1 MKKSGFLLLVVAL
14 FLITTSV
21 SADGLS
27 YPFNPMI
34 SVQYADMGSGEIKID
49 VQEEVAYAERV
60 GEIDVA
66 LSAYSIQSIDVS
78 SNTVNDLSILVGHIN
93 ELKAA
98 PGLYSGGFAVRL
110 KYPYLATGQNSDISP
125 M

>member
-21 SADGLS
+21 SAGGFYLS
-27 YPFNPMI
+27 NPML
-34 SVQYADMGSGEIKID
+34 SVQHADMDAREIKID
-49 VQEEVAYAERV
+49 VQEEVAGATFA

-66 LSAYSIQSIDVS
+66 LSAYSIGSVDVS
-78 SNTVNDLSILVGHIN
+78 RHTITALQIWQIN
-93 ELKAA
+93 KRIEML
-98 PGLYSGGFAVRL
+98 PGIRLGGFAVRL
-110 KYPYLATGQNSDISP
+110 KYPCLAIGQNSDITP